1 MFDITNNGIQPVQMY
16 EWNDGLF
23 DVTWA
28 ENNENV
34 VLTASGD
41 GSLLLFDVTNPKVL
55 SFK

>member
-1 MFDITNNGIQPVQMY
+1 MFDITNNGIQLVQMY

>member
-1 MFDITNNGIQPVQMY
+1 MRIY

-34 VLTASGD
+34 VIAVSGD
-41 GSLLLFDVTNPKVL
+41 GSLLLFDVTNPKVD
-55 SFK
+55 

>member
-34 VLTASGD
+34 VLAASGD